1 MDVKKLGITVLTVIL
16 AMNILATVSAVVVV
30 PATGR
35 ALVYENGSFVILG
48 QGTYDSI
55 QRVDNIWYVNGVPV
69 TDGLV
74 NVTYATPAIDYTGI
88 IVLALFI
95 LIGLYF
101 SAKPIGTLNLILG
114 ILVLGVSA
122 GLLLGGYLSGLW
134 FFAFAGVAVGLICL
148 LRGTDLL

>member
-1 MDVKKLGITVLTVIL
+1 MDVKKLGIMASIGMLVLTL
-16 AMNILATVSAVVVV
+16 LSTVSAVVVV

-74 NVTYATPAIDYTGI
+74 NVTYAVSPIDYTGI
-88 IVLALFI
+88 IILALFI
-95 LIGLYF
+95 IIGLYF

-122 GLLLGGYLSGLW
+122 GLLLGGYLAGLW